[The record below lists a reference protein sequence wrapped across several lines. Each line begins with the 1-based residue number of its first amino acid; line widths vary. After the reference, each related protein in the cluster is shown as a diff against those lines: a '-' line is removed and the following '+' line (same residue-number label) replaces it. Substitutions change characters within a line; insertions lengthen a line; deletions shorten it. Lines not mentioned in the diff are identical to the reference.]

1 MESSNTSGLKYPE
14 YWNRAYTN
22 WGTLDAWDEFFKEKT
37 RNSSLQDSHFYLTK
51 ELEILGE
58 KYGPNTKQGK
68 KIATLLKALKVK
80 KRKVDHE
87 NDDGNVYEVEELHV
101 NVGEFPAL
109 LKYCQSINEM
119 QENHIDEVSQLGRH
133 LSMLLKWSVIDSR
146 LFETPVTPP
155 TISKPALNLHN
166 LKVILEEYPGLQADN
181 ILDTLIE
188 NKKIGIVRTKG
199 WLEWLGLKKQSH
211 DDCFYSIDTYT
222 ALSAIMSVL
231 LYNPVQCRGLGSH
244 PSEAHVKIQMWSK
257 ILSDSFVLNQV
268 RFEPIW
274 ELNHLIPGNA
284 KEGSSR
290 SDFAAVILNSK
301 QWQFPFFIVEFEQH
315 GFEVHKDFAV
325 VVCEAVFEL
334 NKILSRTQGL
344 LPAEIIQIK
353 IYVGLINDTSIN
365 MGVIRPI
372 FNNDET
378 AVLFAYDQD
387 IVSYNIQ
394 TSHQHDNVKNVLDL
408 IVYFRQIVCR
418 DGLVIKDFL
427 AKSATHYN
435 QSILK
440 AMPKLPNTA
449 EKSREAVT
457 KITPRKKRVK
467 YIYQWN

>member
-1 MESSNTSGLKYPE
+1 MEFCLKYPE
-14 YWNRAYTN
+14 YWNRAYTD
-22 WGTLDAWDEFFKEKT
+22 WGTLDAWDQFFKEKT
-37 RNSSLQDSHFYLTK
+37 RNSNLRDSHFCLTK
-51 ELEILGE
+51 ELEILGV
-58 KYGPNTKQGK
+58 KFGPNTNQGK
-68 KIATLLKALKVK
+68 KIAVLLKALKVK
-80 KRKVDHE
+80 KRKLDHE
-87 NDDGNVYEVEELHV
+87 NDDGSVCEVEELHV

-109 LKYCQSINEM
+109 LKYCQSIKEM
-119 QENHIDEVSQLGRH
+119 QENHIDEVSRFGRH
-133 LSMLLKWSVIDSR
+133 LSILLKWSVIDSK
-146 LFETPVTPP
+146 LFEISITPP
-155 TISKPALNLHN
+155 TILRPALHLHN
-166 LKVILEEYPGLQADN
+166 LKVILEEYPSLQADN
-181 ILDTLIE
+181 ILNALIE

-199 WLEWLGLKKQSH
+199 WLEWLGLKKQNH
-211 DDCFYSIDTYT
+211 DDYFYSIDTFT

-231 LYNPVQCRGLGSH
+231 LYNPVQCRGFGSH
-244 PSEAHVKIQMWSK
+244 SSEARVKIQMWSK

-284 KEGSSR
+284 QEGSSR

-301 QWQFPFFIVEFEQH
+301 QWKFPFFIVEFGQH

-334 NKILSRTQGL
+334 NKILSRAQGL
-344 LPAEIIQIK
+344 LPAEIIQIR

-372 FNNDET
+372 FNNDKT
-378 AVLFAYDQD
+378 AVLFAYDRD

-394 TSHQHDNVKNVLDL
+394 TVCQQDNVKNVLDL

-427 AKSATHYN
+427 EKSATHYN

-440 AMPKLPNTA
+440 AIPKLPNIV
-449 EKSREAVT
+449 EKSREEVT

>member
-1 MESSNTSGLKYPE
+1 RALARDSDICE
-14 YWNRAYTN
+14 YWNRAYMN
-22 WGTLDAWDEFFKEKT
+22 WGTLDVWDEFFKEKT
-37 RNSSLQDSHFYLTK
+37 RNSSLHDSHFYLTK
-51 ELEILGE
+51 ELEILRE
-58 KYGPNTKQGK
+58 KFGPNTNQGK
-68 KIATLLKALKVK
+68 KIAALLKALKVK

-146 LFETPVTPP
+146 LFETPVTPL

-188 NKKIGIVRTKG
+188 NKKNRNN
-199 WLEWLGLKKQSH
+199 
-211 DDCFYSIDTYT
+211 TYT

-353 IYVGLINDTSIN
+353 IYVGLINDMSIN

-394 TSHQHDNVKNVLDL
+394 TSYQHDNVKNVLDL
-408 IVYFRQIVCR
+408 IVYFWQIVCR

-427 AKSATHYN
+427 VKSATHYN

-440 AMPKLPNTA
+440 AIPKLPNTA